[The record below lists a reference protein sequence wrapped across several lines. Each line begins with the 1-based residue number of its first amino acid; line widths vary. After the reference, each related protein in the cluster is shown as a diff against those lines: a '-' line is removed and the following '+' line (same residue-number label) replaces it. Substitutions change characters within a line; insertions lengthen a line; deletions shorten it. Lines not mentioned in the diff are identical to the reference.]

1 MTTGLTSSNTKN
13 DHSTPQINHPRNKT
27 FPNKNQSSSQI
38 DNTID
43 DQTNQSK
50 WKTYYRSLIVACT
63 ITICLAGWLS
73 WEKNEAI
80 WTILWTTP
88 FGKPMIFICTIL
100 MAITVSELIWRTDLV
115 YHYRP
120 IPGLDDDKL
129 PTVSV
134 IVPAFNEGPQVYKT
148 LESIVASDFPKRKFQ
163 IVAVDD
169 GSQDDTWHWI
179 QKAKEDL
186 NGRIITIKLARNQG
200 KRHALNAGFKK
211 SSGDVIVTID
221 SDSIIETDTL
231 RNLVSPI
238 VTDRKVGAVAGNV
251 RVLNKN
257 AGFIPQ
263 MLDVVFVYSF
273 DFVRSSQSM
282 VNTVMCTPG
291 ALSAYKRSVVIRV
304 LREWLDQ
311 TFLGRPANI
320 GEDRALTNLILREG
334 YKVLFQKNAVVYT
347 EVPVNYVN
355 LCKMFLRWNRSN
367 IREMFSMTRFIF
379 KPFRK
384 ESMFG
389 ARINLLLGWLT
400 LVKAPI
406 MIVLTWSLI
415 AWEPL
420 TFLPNLLL
428 SVVIFSS
435 LPAGFYGWKYSSFNS
450 FWSYFYGFYS
460 FIGLAWVMPYSLL
473 TPHNSGWLTREIK
486 PKTQF
491 KMFSFKQNGPAIFQ
505 THNSNEVQM

>member
-1 MTTGLTSSNTKN
+1 
-13 DHSTPQINHPRNKT
+13 
-27 FPNKNQSSSQI
+27 
-38 DNTID
+38 
-43 DQTNQSK
+43 
-50 WKTYYRSLIVACT
+50 
-63 ITICLAGWLS
+63 
-73 WEKNEAI
+73 
-80 WTILWTTP
+80 
-88 FGKPMIFICTIL
+88 
-100 MAITVSELIWRTDLV
+100 
-115 YHYRP
+115 
-120 IPGLDDDKL
+120 
-129 PTVSV
+129 
-134 IVPAFNEGPQVYKT
+134 
-148 LESIVASDFPKRKFQ
+148 
-163 IVAVDD
+163 
-169 GSQDDTWHWI
+169 
-179 QKAKEDL
+179 
-186 NGRIITIKLARNQG
+186 
-200 KRHALNAGFKK
+200 
-211 SSGDVIVTID
+211 
-221 SDSIIETDTL
+221 
-231 RNLVSPI
+231 
-238 VTDRKVGAVAGNV
+238 
-251 RVLNKN
+251 
-257 AGFIPQ
+257 
-263 MLDVVFVYSF
+263 
-273 DFVRSSQSM
+273 M

-347 EVPVNYVN
+347 EVPVKYIN

-367 IREMFSMTRFIF
+367 IREMFAMTRFIF

-473 TPHNSGWLTREIK
+473 TPHNSGWLTRELK

>member
-1 MTTGLTSSNTKN
+1 MTTGLTSDVTKRDLSEN
-13 DHSTPQINHPRNKT
+13 QTSAHPTENPEKNQTDDQIN
-27 FPNKNQSSSQI
+27 QSR
-38 DNTID
+38 
-43 DQTNQSK
+43 
-50 WKTYYRSLIVACT
+50 WKMYYRSLIVACT

-88 FGKPMIFICTIL
+88 LGKPMILIFTVL
-100 MAITVSELIWRTDLV
+100 MIITVSELIWRTELV
-115 YHYRP
+115 YRYRA

-129 PTVSV
+129 PTCSV
-134 IVPAFNEGPQVYKT
+134 IVPAYNEGPQVFKT
-148 LESIVASDFPKRKFQ
+148 LESITASDFPKRKFQ
-163 IVAVDD
+163 IIAVDD
-169 GSQDDTWHWI
+169 GSQDDTWYWI
-179 QKAKEDL
+179 QKAKQDL
-186 NGRIITIKLARNQG
+186 NGRIITIKLPENQG

-221 SDSIIETDTL
+221 SDSIIEKNTI
-231 RNLVSPI
+231 RNLVSPMI
-238 VTDRKVGAVAGNV
+238 TDRKVGAVAGNV
-251 RVLNKN
+251 RVLNKDK
-257 AGFIPQ
+257 GFIPQ

-291 ALSAYKRSVVIRV
+291 ALSAYKRSVVMRV
-304 LREWLDQ
+304 LKEWLGQ
-311 TFLGRPANI
+311 TFLGRAANI

-334 YKVLFQKNAVVYT
+334 FKVLFQKNAVVYT
-347 EVPVNYVN
+347 EVPVTYTN

-367 IREMFSMTRFIF
+367 IREMFAMTRFIF

-384 ESMFG
+384 ESMLG
-389 ARINLLLGWLT
+389 ARVNLLLGWLT

-415 AWEPL
+415 IWEPM

-435 LPAGFYGWKYSSFNS
+435 LPAGFYGWKYGSFQS

-460 FIGLAWVMPYSLL
+460 FIGLAWVMPYSLI
-473 TPHNSGWLTREIK
+473 TPHNSGWLTRQIK
-486 PKTQF
+486 PQKEESF
-491 KMFSFKQNGPAIFQ
+491 SAFSFNSSDSSSIIPA
-505 THNSNEVQM
+505 HEGNKAPL

>member
-1 MTTGLTSSNTKN
+1 MTTGMTSDVTKRDLSEN
-13 DHSTPQINHPRNKT
+13 QANHLQSQENPEKT
-27 FPNKNQSSSQI
+27 QADEQASQSR
-38 DNTID
+38 
-43 DQTNQSK
+43 

-88 FGKPMIFICTIL
+88 FGKPMILICTVL
-100 MAITVSELIWRTDLV
+100 MFITVSELIWRTELV
-115 YHYRP
+115 YRYRA

-129 PTVSV
+129 PTCSV
-134 IVPAFNEGPQVYKT
+134 IVPAFNEGPQVLKT
-148 LESIVASDFPKRKFQ
+148 LESITASDYPKRKIQ

-169 GSQDDTWHWI
+169 GSQDDTWYWI
-179 QKAKEDL
+179 QKAKQDL
-186 NGRIITIKLARNQG
+186 NGRIITIKLPRNQG

-221 SDSIIETDTL
+221 SDSIIEKDTI
-231 RNLVSPI
+231 RNLVSPL

-251 RVLNKN
+251 RVMNRDQ
-257 AGFIPQ
+257 GFIPQ

-291 ALSAYKRSVVIRV
+291 ALSAYKRSVVMRV
-304 LREWLDQ
+304 LREWLGQ
-311 TFLGRPANI
+311 TFLGREANI
-320 GEDRALTNLILREG
+320 GEDRALTNLIIREG
-334 YKVLFQKNAVVYT
+334 YKILFQKNAVVYT
-347 EVPVNYVN
+347 EVPVTYVN

-379 KPFRK
+379 RPFRK
-384 ESMFG
+384 ESMAG

-400 LVKAPI
+400 LVKSPI
-406 MIVLTWSLI
+406 MIVLSWCLI
-415 AWEPL
+415 VWEPM

-435 LPAGFYGWKYSSFNS
+435 LPAGFYGWKYGSFQS

-460 FIGLAWVMPYSLL
+460 FIGLAWVTPYSLI
-473 TPHNSGWLTREIK
+473 TPHNSGWLTRQIK
-486 PKTQF
+486 TGKD
-491 KMFSFKQNGPAIFQ
+491 FSAFPFNSQDVPAVFQ
-505 THNSNEVQM
+505 THNSNEVQL